1 MESVSTSVTSIVAV
15 ECKKK
20 NDNSNLTDKF
30 IYFTVH
36 PPDKGIIFN
45 KKNLSWISYL
55 TFRVFCTQRAQS
67 L

>member
-1 MESVSTSVTSIVAV
+1 MASVSTSVTSIVAV
-15 ECKKK
+15 IMSAKKK

-45 KKNLSWISYL
+45 KKKFVMN
-55 TFRVFCTQRAQS
+55 
-67 L
+67 

>member
-1 MESVSTSVTSIVAV
+1 MNQHNWGGRDMASVSTSVTSIVAV

-20 NDNSNLTDKF
+20 NDNSNLTNKF

-45 KKNLSWISYL
+45 KQKMS
-55 TFRVFCTQRAQS
+55 
-67 L
+67 

>member
-1 MESVSTSVTSIVAV
+1 MNQHTYFYWGGRNLASVSTSVTSIVAV

-45 KKNLSWISYL
+45 KKKFVMN
-55 TFRVFCTQRAQS
+55 
-67 L
+67 

>member
-1 MESVSTSVTSIVAV
+1 MNQHTYFYWGGQNMESVSTSVTSIVAV

-45 KKNLSWISYL
+45 KKNLS
-55 TFRVFCTQRAQS
+55 
-67 L
+67 

>member
-1 MESVSTSVTSIVAV
+1 MASVSTSVTSIIVAV

-45 KKNLSWISYL
+45 KKNLS
-55 TFRVFCTQRAQS
+55 
-67 L
+67 

>member
-1 MESVSTSVTSIVAV
+1 MNQHTYFYWGGRNMESVSTSVTSIVAV

-20 NDNSNLTDKF
+20 NDNSNLIDKF

-45 KKNLSWISYL
+45 KKKFVMN
-55 TFRVFCTQRAQS
+55 
-67 L
+67 

>member
-45 KKNLSWISYL
+45 KKKFVMN
-55 TFRVFCTQRAQS
+55 
-67 L
+67 